1 MALRPV
7 LIDVAVGKERA
18 ALSPGTTV
26 TEDISALEG
35 TGQSLGRGGKKGAC
49 CTYFFPADQPLGD
62 SAPLLK
68 CERL

>member
-35 TGQSLGRGGKKGAC
+35 TGQSLGRGGKKGA
-49 CTYFFPADQPLGD
+49 
-62 SAPLLK
+62 
-68 CERL
+68 